1 MEDIEIKNILENIKV
16 EPSARCWESVA
27 SQLASSAAAGGTA
40 AASVGHSILASTA
53 AKIAVGVA
61 SAALIAGGV
70 ILGVSL
76 SKSSDK
82 FSQIIQNQQNIE
94 TISVAEDSIST
105 EDEAINLSSNEQINE
120 KVELENNQ
128 IIPLN
133 DNSEIPTQADNI
145 AETSNKPS
153 VNQMVVTPKN
163 TVAANSSNGTPS
175 QTATSPVH
183 SSSVN
188 PTASPSVKPV
198 SPSAATQQIV
208 TATDADDP
216 VLENYPE
223 IPQSKP
229 LVLEIPNVFT
239 PNGDGFNDFFVIEGI
254 ENCELTK
261 LIIRNR
267 GGSVVFQSNAYHNN
281 WDGGNLEA
289 GTYYYQFYY
298 QVHGIGETRTGTL
311 TIVR

>member
-40 AASVGHSILASTA
+40 AASVGHSMLASTA
-53 AKIAVGVA
+53 AKVVVGVIS
-61 SAALIAGGV
+61 SAIVAGGV

-76 SKSSDK
+76 SKSSDNL
-82 FSQIIQNQQNIE
+82 SQTVQNQQNIE
-94 TISVAEDSIST
+94 NIAIAGDSLSI
-105 EDEAINLSSNEQINE
+105 ENEEMNLSLKEQENDI
-120 KVELENNQ
+120 VELENGQVLPVNG
-128 IIPLN
+128 
-133 DNSEIPTQADNI
+133 NSEIPAQTDNI

-153 VNQMVVTPKN
+153 VNQLVVAPKN
-163 TVAANSSNGTPS
+163 TVAANPSDGTSS

-188 PTASPSVKPV
+188 QTSSSSVKPV
-198 SPSAATQQIV
+198 SPSAATQQMV

-261 LIIRNR
+261 LIISNR

>member
-1 MEDIEIKNILENIKV
+1 MEDIEIKKLLENIKV

-40 AASVGHSILASTA
+40 AASVGHSVLASTA
-53 AKIAVGVA
+53 AKMAVGVIS
-61 SAALIAGGV
+61 SALVAGGV

-82 FSQIIQNQQNIE
+82 FSQIVQNQQNIVN
-94 TISVAEDSIST
+94 VAVAGDSTST
-105 EDEAINLSSNEQINE
+105 EDDAINLPSKEQENDN
-120 KVELENNQ
+120 VESENNQ
-128 IIPLN
+128 VLPVN
-133 DNSEIPTQADNI
+133 GNSEILPQADDV
-145 AETSNKPS
+145 AETSTQPS
-153 VNQMVVTPKN
+153 VNQMVVATKN
-163 TVAANSSNGTPS
+163 TVAVNPSKGTSS

-183 SSSVN
+183 SSSAN
-188 PTASPSVKPV
+188 QAYSPNVKPV
-198 SPSAATQQIV
+198 SQPAASQQIV
-208 TATDADDP
+208 TTTIADDP
-216 VLENYPE
+216 VLENYAE
-223 IPQSKP
+223 IPQSQP

-298 QVHGIGETRTGTL
+298 KVHGIGETRTGTL